1 MIKTDI
7 IIIGAGPVGL
17 FTIFEAGLL
26 KLKCHLIDSLPQ
38 AGGQCSEIYP
48 KKPIYDIPGFPSILA
63 GELVDNLMEQAA
75 PFKPGFTLG
84 EVAIS
89 IDKTKDDKYIVTTDK
104 GTQHEAPIVMIAGG
118 LGVFEPR
125 KPPIENL
132 EQYED
137 NGVEYIIKDPE
148 FYRGKRCV
156 ISGGG
161 DSALDWA
168 IFLADKGI
176 ASEVSLVH
184 RRSSF
189 RGHLDSVQKVMDL
202 AESGKIKLITEA
214 EVVGIGGAGKVEE
227 VTIKHKTEG
236 EIKVET
242 DHLIPLF
249 GLKPSLG
256 PIADWG
262 LEIEKNAIKVDTTDY
277 STNQPGI
284 YAIGDVASMI
294 SEDYPRGHPM
304 VAPVAMLQGEHFAK
318 NIVRFVNNHPMKPFK
333 YKDKG
338 AMATV
343 GKNKAVVEMNKM
355 KLGGTPAW
363 FIWMAVHLMSLVGFR
378 NKVITFFN
386 WTKNYFNSDRGMRL
400 IITKFD
406 LYEQKRKRK
415 KEWQKEQM
423 AKSQD

>member
-84 EVAIS
+84 EAAVDIEKVA
-89 IDKTKDDKYIVTTDK
+89 DDKFIVTTDK

-132 EQYED
+132 SAYED
-137 NGVEYIIKDPE
+137 HGVEYIIKDPE

-156 ISGGG
+156 IAGGG

-168 IFLADKGI
+168 IYLTDKKI
-176 ASEVSLVH
+176 AKEVALVH
-184 RRSSF
+184 RRPSF
-189 RGHLDSVQKVMDL
+189 RGHLDSVQKVLDL
-202 AESGKIKLITEA
+202 AEEGKIKLITEA
-214 EVVGIGGAGKVEE
+214 EVVGIGGEGKVEQ
-227 VTIKHKTEG
+227 VTIKHKKDG
-236 EIKVET
+236 AFDVPT
-242 DHLIPLF
+242 DHFIPLF

-262 LEIEKNAIKVDTTDY
+262 LEIEKNAIKVDTRDY
-277 STNQPGI
+277 ATNIPGI
-284 YAIGDVASMI
+284 YAIGDVNTYEGKLKLILCGFHEGTIAVQSAFARI
-294 SEDYPRGHPM
+294 HPDKKN
-304 VAPVAMLQGEHFAK
+304 VLKYTTVNGVQGF
-318 NIVRFVNNHPMKPFK
+318 
-333 YKDKG
+333 
-338 AMATV
+338 
-343 GKNKAVVEMNKM
+343 
-355 KLGGTPAW
+355 
-363 FIWMAVHLMSLVGFR
+363 
-378 NKVITFFN
+378 
-386 WTKNYFNSDRGMRL
+386 
-400 IITKFD
+400 
-406 LYEQKRKRK
+406 
-415 KEWQKEQM
+415 
-423 AKSQD
+423 